1 MILKVNGMY
10 KTTTGYLIP
19 LSHFNDSTVQ
29 KYAVVKLLDD
39 QTNGAG
45 VVGFKA
51 RTTTFTLKDFRQA
64 LDLDGKE
71 RITII

>member
-1 MILKVNGMY
+1 MTLKVNEMY
-10 KTTTGYLIP
+10 KTATGYLIP
-19 LSHFNDSTVQ
+19 LSHFSEGFAQ

-45 VVGFKA
+45 VVGFKVS
-51 RTTTFTLKDFRQA
+51 TTTYTLKEFRQA
-64 LDLDGKE
+64 LSLDGKE

>member
-19 LSHFNDSTVQ
+19 LSHFNDSAVQ

-45 VVGFKA
+45 VVGFKT
-51 RTTTFTLKDFRQA
+51 RTTTYTLKDFRQA
-64 LDLDGKE
+64 LSLDGKE
-71 RITII
+71 RIRII